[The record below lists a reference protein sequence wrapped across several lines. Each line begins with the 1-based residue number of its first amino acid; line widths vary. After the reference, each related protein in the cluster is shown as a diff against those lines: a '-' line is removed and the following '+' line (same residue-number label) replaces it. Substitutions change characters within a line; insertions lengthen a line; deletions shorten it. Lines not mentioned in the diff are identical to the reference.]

1 MAGRG
6 TLSKGKK
13 YPAEILSKD
22 EIDLLMKTIS
32 NRAPTQIRNK
42 ALIYVGYRCGLRISE
57 ALALLPKD
65 VDLKSGTVNVL
76 RGKGVKQRMV
86 GIPDDAVMSLDRW
99 VQKRGQLGCDGKQP
113 LFCSLEGRP
122 LHSSYVR
129 AALKRLQRRSG
140 IEKRLHFH
148 MLRHTCAFELMRE
161 GKSLVIIQGM
171 LGHGSLATTSI
182 YLSHVAPWDIITAMQ
197 DRS

>member
-1 MAGRG
+1 MPGPG
-6 TLSKGKK
+6 SKQRGKK
-13 YPAEILSKD
+13 FPAEILTRD

-86 GIPDDAVMSLDRW
+86 GIPDDAIMALTHW
-99 VQKRGQLGCDGKQP
+99 IQKRGQLGCDGKQP

-122 LHSSYVR
+122 LHTSYVR
-129 AALKRLQRRSG
+129 AALRRLQRRSG

-148 MLRHTCAFELMRE
+148 ILRHTCSFELMKE
-161 GKSLVIIQGM
+161 GKNLMVIQGM
-171 LGHGSLATTSI
+171 LGHASLATTSI
-182 YLSHVAPWDIITAMQ
+182 YLSHIAPWDIITAMQ
-197 DRS
+197 DR